1 MMSFQPV
8 FVKWM
13 DAHSGD
19 TTWHELD
26 DVEPYV
32 VESCGFL
39 VPETEGGKPGHVTV
53 VQSITPDEQMDHVLY
68 IPQGMVQSLQ
78 YLAPFTPE
86 KVD

>member
-8 FVKWM
+8 YIKWR

-26 DVEPYV
+26 DDEPYI

-39 VPETEGGKPGHVTV
+39 IPETEGGKPAHVTI

-68 IPQGMVQSLQ
+68 IPQAMVETMHILTT
-78 YLAPFTPE
+78 FVPE
-86 KVD
+86 KLK